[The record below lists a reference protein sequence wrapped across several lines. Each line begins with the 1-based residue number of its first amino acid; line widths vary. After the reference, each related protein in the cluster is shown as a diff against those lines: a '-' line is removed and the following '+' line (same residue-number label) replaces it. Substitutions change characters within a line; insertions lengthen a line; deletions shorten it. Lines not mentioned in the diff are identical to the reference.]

1 MVKLGLKKDIGTR
14 SRSVTDINKN
24 TLNGLN
30 YDVLNLRELH
40 DEVPLSQQKGE
51 DEELDSARRANQKI
65 LEDFDQLLRNS
76 LYKWKKVKKPKF
88 QFNQQKVA
96 EALCDTYINEI
107 MNFDN
112 AALGASL
119 VNIIDTDMNNTSNKL
134 QKQDSTRSAHS
145 ANSARSTKSEKN
157 SVRSSARS

>member
-134 QKQDSTRSAHS
+134 QKQDSAHSAHS